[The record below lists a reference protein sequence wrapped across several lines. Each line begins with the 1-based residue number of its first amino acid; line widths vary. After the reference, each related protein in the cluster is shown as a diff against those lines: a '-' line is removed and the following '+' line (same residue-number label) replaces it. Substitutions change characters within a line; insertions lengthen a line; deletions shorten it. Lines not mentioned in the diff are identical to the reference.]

1 MRKELN
7 FAIKQLQLFI
17 WLSIDGL
24 HLPGYRK
31 VSNHWFTVYQL
42 DTRRPLL
49 AYLCKVVEPIHVLD
63 LLSTSI
69 CKLII
74 TFLKPFAEQI
84 STWYIL
90 PHKKM
95 MTSIDFYLTRSNM
108 GKY

>member
-17 WLSIDGL
+17 WLSIDDL

-49 AYLCKVVEPIHVLD
+49 AYLGKVVEPIHVLD
-63 LLSTSI
+63 LLSTSN
-69 CKLII
+69 CKL
-74 TFLKPFAEQI
+74 
-84 STWYIL
+84 SD
-90 PHKKM
+90 H
-95 MTSIDFYLTRSNM
+95 YLFKTLC
-108 GKY
+108 

>member
-42 DTRRPLL
+42 DTRRPLG
-49 AYLCKVVEPIHVLD
+49 KVVELIHVLD

-69 CKLII
+69 CKL
-74 TFLKPFAEQI
+74 
-84 STWYIL
+84 SDY
-90 PHKKM
+90 
-95 MTSIDFYLTRSNM
+95 YLFKTLC
-108 GKY
+108 

>member
-1 MRKELN
+1 MRKEFN
-7 FAIKQLQLFI
+7 FAIKQLQLPVFV

-31 VSNHWFTVYQL
+31 VNNHWFTVYQL

-69 CKLII
+69 CKL
-74 TFLKPFAEQI
+74 
-84 STWYIL
+84 SDY
-90 PHKKM
+90 
-95 MTSIDFYLTRSNM
+95 YLFKTLC
-108 GKY
+108 